1 MSDLLLLSHMQHII
15 DYIPEIQIVL
25 SLALMMAILMQ
36 QSDESLG
43 GAFGGSDSFDTVK
56 NTRRGAEKKL
66 FQFTIWIAVLFVI
79 SSIIAFLYK

>member
-1 MSDLLLLSHMQHII
+1 MLLLSHMKHII
-15 DYIPEIQIVL
+15 DYIPEIQIAL
-25 SLALMMAILMQ
+25 SIALIIAIIMQ

-66 FQFTIWIAVLFVI
+66 FQFTIWVATLFVI
-79 SSIIAFLYK
+79 TSVIAFLYK